1 VSTERSNVT
10 QGRGLE
16 QWAGLG
22 GIAYVAL
29 FIVGAILAFGGQPD
43 LDADPATVEAYFSDS
58 GHRDRIAIGWV
69 LIVLGVFFFLWFLSS
84 LRQALRRLDPGGFW
98 TNLASIGGVVYAAL
112 AIASISLNTA
122 IKTMSDDT
130 YQDTVYPELIHAAED
145 AGYVMHSSGGVG
157 AAALIIAASLAAA
170 RAGAIPRALGWVGI
184 VVGVLAIFSITF
196 LPQFLIAAWI
206 LVAGVLLFLASPD
219 EPRGAQPPA
228 TPPAA

>member
-1 VSTERSNVT
+1 MSTERSNVA

-145 AGYVMHSSGGVG
+145 AGYVMHAAGGVG
-157 AAALIIAASLAAA
+157 AGAMMIAASIAAL
-170 RAGAIPRALGWVGI
+170 RAGAIPAWLGWVGAAAGI
-184 VVGVLAIFSITF
+184 LALGSITF
-196 LPQFLIAAWI
+196 FPQFLIALWLI
-206 LVAGVLLFLASPD
+206 VAGALLFVTR
-219 EPRGAQPPA
+219 PRPA
-228 TPPAA
+228 PRPMEGTVR